1 MGFWQE
7 RVVPTLVLRG
17 MQNKVITEYRPRIPS
32 LARRRVLE
40 VGIGNGLNIP
50 YYGSEVEHLFGLDPS
65 RMLLDDAGERAA
77 AAPFPV
83 ELIEASAADIP
94 LESDSIDTV
103 VSTWTLCSIPDIETA
118 MQEMRRVLKPDG
130 RLLFI
135 EHGRSPDAHV
145 ARWQNRLTPVFRA
158 LAGCRLNRVMD
169 ELIAAAGFELV
180 DLEKSY
186 LDGPRLLAYHYI
198 GQAAPR

>member
-7 RVVPTLVLRG
+7 HVVPTLVLRG
-17 MQNKVITEYRPRIPS
+17 MQNKVITEYRPRIPP
-32 LARRRVLE
+32 LADRRVLE

-50 YYGSEVEHLFGLDPS
+50 YYGDDVEHLFGLEPS
-65 RMLLDDAGERAA
+65 RKLLDDAGERAD

-83 ELIEASAADIP
+83 ELIEASAEDIP
-94 LESDSIDTV
+94 LETHSIDTV
-103 VSTWTLCSIPDIETA
+103 VSTWTLCSIPAIETA

-135 EHGRSPDAHV
+135 EHGRAPDAGV

-169 ELIAAAGFELV
+169 ELIADAGFDLL

-186 LDGPRLLAYHYI
+186 LQGPKLLAYHYI
-198 GQAAPR
+198 GQATPR

>member
-17 MQNKVITEYRPRIPS
+17 MQNRVITEYRPRIPP
-32 LARRRVLE
+32 LARARVLE

-50 YYGSEVEHLFGLDPS
+50 YYGNEVEHLFGLEPS
-65 RMLLDDAGERAA
+65 RQLLDDAGERAA

-83 ELIEASAADIP
+83 DLIEAVAEDIP
-94 LESDSIDTV
+94 LEDNSIDTV
-103 VSTWTLCSIPDIETA
+103 VSTWTLCSIPSIEQA

-135 EHGRSPDAHV
+135 EHGRAPDEGV
-145 ARWQNRLTPVFRA
+145 AKWQNRLTPVFRA

-169 ELIAAAGFELV
+169 ELIADAGFELV

-186 LDGPRLLAYHYI
+186 LEGPRLLAYHYI
-198 GQAAPR
+198 GQASPR